1 MNLFKAL
8 QQGGGYTLPFLLK
21 LSSPAGQEP
30 AAEPIYLI
38 NDNTP
43 LEYGGVTWQPSQF
56 SYTPNDSGE
65 GSLSI
70 ELAQTDG
77 IIDLLE
83 SYYELNLELVGVYLD
98 NEVHE
103 LGSFKHRFGT
113 ATWDGK
119 ELQIDFEQDDRL
131 TMTFPALIFNS
142 YNNRGNT

>member
-1 MNLFKAL
+1 MNLWKEL

-21 LSSPAGQEP
+21 FSSPEGQEP
-30 AAEPIYLI
+30 AAQPIYLI
-38 NDNTP
+38 NDNVALT
-43 LEYGGVTWQPSQF
+43 YNGVTYQPSQF

-83 SYYELNLELVGVYLD
+83 NYYELNIEVIGVYCG
-98 NEVHE
+98 NEVQE
-103 LGSFKHRFGT
+103 LGNFKHRFGT

-119 ELQIDFEQDDRL
+119 ELQMEFEQDDRL